1 MDITDK
7 NTWCVEFYSSRA
19 GNTPIEDFLDSVDI
33 KTRAKIV
40 RTIELLQ
47 KNGTALRMPYSEFL
61 VDGIFELRIQAMGNA
76 IRVLYFFFYE
86 KRIVLTHG
94 FYKKTKKTPQEQIN
108 LAIRYRDDF
117 LGRNK
122 K

>member
-33 KTRAKIV
+33 KTKAKIV

-76 IRVLYFFFYE
+76 IRVLFFFYE
-86 KRIVLTHG
+86 KS
-94 FYKKTKKTPQEQIN
+94 
-108 LAIRYRDDF
+108 
-117 LGRNK
+117 NK
-122 K
+122 